1 MAVTGKFFGFTSWQ
15 VGVGVAGAPLLVA
28 LLMLWF
34 CGKFSAVPKED
45 FEQLQVKEQQVKA
58 INAQVIIDGRY
69 YKDQIS
75 KYKAKNLK
83 TTNFPDYKRAK

>member
-1 MAVTGKFFGFTSWQ
+1 MRSKQGSFPWSAGAKEIPSSVAVTGKFFGFTSWQ

-34 CGKFSAVPKED
+34 YGKFSAVPKED
-45 FEQLQVKEQQVKA
+45 FEQLQVKEQQVKV

-69 YKDQIS
+69 YKD
-75 KYKAKNLK
+75 
-83 TTNFPDYKRAK
+83 

>member
-15 VGVGVAGAPLLVA
+15 VGVAWAPLLVA
-28 LLMLWF
+28 LLMRWF

-69 YKDQIS
+69 YKD
-75 KYKAKNLK
+75 
-83 TTNFPDYKRAK
+83 